1 MKKHPITWISLAA
14 VAVLLACLSVAAFNS
29 GLQYHTLYAEATMY
43 GDAELISVIKQKQE
57 HDTIFAVMHS
67 IVSAFIVFLVWYVAC
82 AFIIIKRMRAVRIPI
97 VRYGIPLPIFAGSAE
112 CAHLVLNS
120 RPASFHYDEY
130 MNCLLAVFGVE
141 CCGALLAII
150 ALYIFCHRP
159 WRKQLAR
166 SSCK

>member
-1 MKKHPITWISLAA
+1 MRKRPITWISITAF
-14 VAVLLACLSVAAFNS
+14 VVLLVCFSVAIFNS
-29 GLQYHTLYAEATMY
+29 GQQYHALLAEAVMY
-43 GDAELISVIKQKQE
+43 DDAELISIIRGKVE
-57 HDTIFAVMHS
+57 HDNILAL
-67 IVSAFIVFLVWYVAC
+67 IYCIAYAFVVFLVWYVAC

-97 VRYGIPLPIFAGSAE
+97 IRYGIPLLIFAGGAE

-150 ALYIFCHRP
+150 ALYIFCHLP

-166 SSCK
+166 SRCK